1 MCYLAYF
8 FFIIASIILKWE
20 AANSYITLDFSL
32 LALSVLPP
40 GPTGFNFDV
49 YFYVSPFTFS
59 LFLFIFFNWFNIGL
73 DFGAGFVDL

>member
-20 AANSYITLDFSL
+20 AASSYITLDFSL
-32 LALSVLPP
+32 LAFSFLLA

-49 YFYVSPFTFS
+49 YFYV
-59 LFLFIFFNWFNIGL
+59 
-73 DFGAGFVDL
+73 